1 MYYKAFAHMLLAA
14 TKSQD
19 LQLASWKPR
28 RASAVSSSL
37 KTRRLKI
44 QEELRFLFEFEG
56 RRKDLCPSSVQ
67 SGRSCSLLLVGV
79 IKSPSLFIYSGPE
92 RRDEAHPHWG
102 GQSTIQMLLSRNIL
116 TDKPRIILIGQVAGH
131 LRPSHADVLLMRF
144 FCCGWQE
151 LHIPLVLF
159 IPCHFCSAYRSHSAK
174 FWVVLPC
181 LCAFCSS
188 WVPYIDFSAA
198 PISVLPCPLRV
209 PATWNSNLYFHISAG
224 LLCFAGTS
232 VTAAILENCP

>member
-1 MYYKAFAHMLLAA
+1 MLVRVLQRNLSHRRWLMYYKAFAHMLLAA

-28 RASAVSSSL
+28 RATAVSSSL

-131 LRPSHADVLLMRF
+131 PKAQSR
-144 FCCGWQE
+144 
-151 LHIPLVLF
+151 
-159 IPCHFCSAYRSHSAK
+159 
-174 FWVVLPC
+174 
-181 LCAFCSS
+181 
-188 WVPYIDFSAA
+188 
-198 PISVLPCPLRV
+198 
-209 PATWNSNLYFHISAG
+209 
-224 LLCFAGTS
+224 
-232 VTAAILENCP
+232 